1 MDIIPSRKLT
11 SRFYCSITKCDL
23 SQDPITIQVQLP
35 TSTEKPEWNL
45 NGSVIAI
52 QDVAMSSLVSS
63 LRDRILSQIDSKVPY
78 SRIRLQMGTTTLTNS
93 KTLASYNIMDGEE
106 ITFELREGK
115 KK

>member
-1 MDIIPSRKLT
+1 MDRISSGKSSKVRLT
-11 SRFYCSITKCDL
+11 GLTF
-23 SQDPITIQVQLP
+23 SQDPITIHVQLP

-45 NGSVIAI
+45 NGSLIAI
-52 QDVAMSSLVSS
+52 QDVTLSSLVSS

-78 SRIRLQMGTTTLTNS
+78 SRLRLQMGATTLTNS

-106 ITFELREGK
+106 IAFELREVK